1 MEPYLDVVLRG
12 VRLSGPSSGVP
23 AAALHK
29 SIFAALRPGATPGL
43 SHGFLLGYL
52 EQQGSRFPEGIDV
65 IAVCPKGLLGEPLV
79 PPAYGVPRRPP
90 GFTTPVR
97 VARPRHLAGSAV
109 RLRQPQGPTS
119 LRLPPGRVHR
129 PAVPPSGGRTVGP
142 PGTPYVHAPTVSAG
156 RCRTGSVTVVPAK
169 AGFAGRT
176 MVSTAS

>member
-65 IAVCPKGLLGEPLV
+65 IAVYPKGPS
-79 PPAYGVPRRPP
+79 RRA
-90 GFTTPVR
+90 
-97 VARPRHLAGSAV
+97 ARPAGLRSAEAAAWLYDAPFGLLA
-109 RLRQPQGPTS
+109 PDTS
-119 LRLPPGRVHR
+119 PDPLFVYANRRAQQAFGYRRDEFIGLPSRLP
-129 PAVPPSGGRTVGP
+129 AGGRSGLP
-142 PGTPYVHAPTVSAG
+142 A
-156 RCRTGSVTVVPAK
+156 RRTCT
-169 AGFAGRT
+169 RRR
-176 MVSTAS
+176 